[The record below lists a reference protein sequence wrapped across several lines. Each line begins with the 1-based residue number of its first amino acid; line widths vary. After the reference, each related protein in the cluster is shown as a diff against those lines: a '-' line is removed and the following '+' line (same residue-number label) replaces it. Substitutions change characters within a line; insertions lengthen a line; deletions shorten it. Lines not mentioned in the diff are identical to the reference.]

1 MREMSEKHF
10 ESEEMYNERG
20 GFQTE
25 QSKTTPESVANDWNG
40 VMMMKEDAMDEA
52 YGMCGKRGAEE
63 SIRKAKSQFL
73 DYNWA

>member
-1 MREMSEKHF
+1 MDREAGF
-10 ESEEMYNERG
+10 ESMERNNQRG

-25 QSKTTPESVANDWNG
+25 QSKMTPESVANDWNG
-40 VMMMKEDAMDEA
+40 VMQMKGEAMDEA

>member
-1 MREMSEKHF
+1 MDREAGF
-10 ESEEMYNERG
+10 ESMERNNQRG

-25 QSKTTPESVANDWNG
+25 QSKMTPEAVANNWNG
-40 VMMMKEDAMDEA
+40 VMEMKGEAMDEA
-52 YGMCGKRGAEE
+52 YGMAGKRGAED